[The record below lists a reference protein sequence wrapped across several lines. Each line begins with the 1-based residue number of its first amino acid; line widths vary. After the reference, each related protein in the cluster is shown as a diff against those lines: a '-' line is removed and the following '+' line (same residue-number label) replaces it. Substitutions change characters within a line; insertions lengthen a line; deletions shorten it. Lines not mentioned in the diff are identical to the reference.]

1 MVSCLRHRL
10 TSLLLHSV
18 PPHIHLSGFH
28 LPFGSASVLSCT
40 GSTSDPHHHDSVSSA
55 SGVTLYH
62 RLSFCALGSIR
73 SCSVGHLQDVV
84 SHSDYTLA
92 PPTLD
97 SAVGCHPCFA
107 LGLHQWAVNII
118 ATKVSSSSCHLP
130 FSIFFHHP
138 FACSSCH
145 LFVISSKDPTFHPSF
160 VCLFLFGVR
169 SDLLEGTLCHKYV
182 QLISFFIDF

>member
-1 MVSCLRHRL
+1 MAPPETLDLEASPGSLIPLAPAWSVAYATDLRAFCY
-10 TSLLLHSV
+10 TQSLHTFTLAGYTFLSAPHQTLVTV
-18 PPHIHLSGFH
+18 P
-28 LPFGSASVLSCT
+28 
-40 GSTSDPHHHDSVSSA
+40 

-62 RLSFCALGSIR
+62 RLSFRALGSIR

-118 ATKVSSSSCHLP
+118 AIRVSSSSC
-130 FSIFFHHP
+130 HHP

-145 LFVISSKDPTFHPSF
+145 LFVISSKDPTFIPSF